1 MNKIWYEVKVKFR
14 QTTDTGSQKIVTL
27 PYLFDAISYTEC
39 EARLNKE
46 LPAYISEEFK
56 VSNIRTA
63 NYAEIHHFDNAD
75 RWFKSKITL
84 FAFDE
89 ETGKE
94 RKTNMYLL
102 VQANDVESA
111 YINTINAMKNTMGE
125 YSIPSISE
133 TPIMDVFPYFS
144 SES

>member
-1 MNKIWYEVKVKFR
+1 MSGIYFECKVKYR
-14 QTTDTGSQKIVTL
+14 KTMDTGVQKVVTE
-27 PYLFDAISYTEC
+27 PYLVDAISFTEA
-39 EARLNKE
+39 ESRINEKMRE
-46 LPAYISEEFK
+46 YISEEFK

-89 ETGKE
+89 ESGKE
-94 RKTNMYLL
+94 RKTNMFLL

-111 YINTINAMKNTMGE
+111 YINTINTMKNTMGE

-144 SES
+144 AE